1 MDLEKLRDA
10 AARIT
15 YPFTTSIVA
24 GQNGEEAEPIGSG
37 VYAEAAGG
45 PFLVTCHHVARG
57 VDPPGSRWHMAGS
70 HGEYHNV
77 GRNILGSSSLD
88 LVRAPVVGTLLRNSG
103 GKQALAASLR
113 LPRTPPETGGWYL
126 LLGYPATRSRVTAFE
141 GDTLTNIAGAVPLL
155 CQAVEV
161 PDDCAP
167 SDHFA
172 IGYPTPEEVPGI
184 PLPGGFSGSG
194 VWRVELGENE
204 SVEQPT
210 VRLAGIA
217 TRWAEHAKLLLV
229 VRVEHVNDLLAQ
241 PPARGESRADE
252 Q

>member
-1 MDLEKLRDA
+1 MEKLRDA
-10 AARIT
+10 AARIA

-24 GQNGEEAEPIGSG
+24 GLNAEDAKPIGSG
-37 VYAEAAGG
+37 VYAEAADG

-57 VDPPGSRWHMAGS
+57 VYPPGSRWHMAGS
-70 HGEYHNV
+70 QGEYHNV
-77 GRNILGSSSLD
+77 GRNILGSTSPD
-88 LVRAPVVGTLLRNSG
+88 LVRAHVDGTLLFNSG
-103 GKQALAASLR
+103 DKQALAASLR
-113 LPRTPPETGGWYL
+113 LARTPPEIGGLYL
-126 LLGYPATRSRVTAFE
+126 LLGFPASRSRVTAFE

-161 PDDCAP
+161 PEDCTP

-184 PLPGGFSGSG
+184 PDPGGFSGSG

-217 TRWAEHAKLLLV
+217 TRWAAHEKLLLV
-229 VRVEHVNDLLAQ
+229 VRVEHINALLAQ
-241 PPARGESRADE
+241 PPARDESRADDR
-252 Q
+252 